1 MHGFDL
7 LNNIV
12 LKQIQINLVITL
24 IYIKTRSLILYNDLK
39 QADDIQKRI
48 EFLKYARNNFY
59 AIVIEFSFKM
69 EMNVGYECCFQKILV
84 YVQNQ
89 TIRINIVY
97 DTENSTAMRNPN
109 ICQTRIAFH
118 FKITKALLLMRSF

>member
-69 EMNVGYECCFQKILV
+69 EMNVGYECCFQK
-84 YVQNQ
+84 Y
-89 TIRINIVY
+89 
-97 DTENSTAMRNPN
+97 
-109 ICQTRIAFH
+109 
-118 FKITKALLLMRSF
+118 